1 MVPVLLKTFKTLF
14 IFKIVFSHDLELM
27 ENKSFFLH
35 TSSFLYFCHKKAVRL
50 IKNTMPFISNK
61 KVGRCL
67 KLNIYCFNNPEIA

>member
-35 TSSFLYFCHKKAVRL
+35 TSFLYFCYKKAVRL
-50 IKNTMPFISNK
+50 IKNTMPEK
-61 KVGRCL
+61 K
-67 KLNIYCFNNPEIA
+67 KKFNV